1 MLCPKQVV
9 KQYILQGDLK
19 TKKGVQITLVILLDN
34 GELHLGRK
42 YRKEKDVPKLL
53 SIIRRS
59 AADNNTGKEITP
71 IIAVTKK
78 AQIVKGILNK
88 DIPFVLRFNTVTI

>member
-1 MLCPKQVV
+1 MLYPKQEV

-42 YRKEKDVPKLL
+42 YRKEKKMYQNFYPLSEGVLL
-53 SIIRRS
+53 TI
-59 AADNNTGKEITP
+59 TQGKRLHRLS
-71 IIAVTKK
+71 
-78 AQIVKGILNK
+78 Q
-88 DIPFVLRFNTVTI
+88 